1 MRNKKDKKV
10 FEQMMKEADS
20 NGNGT
25 IGFVEFYSII
35 KKINFIMIISNIYK

>member
-20 NGNGT
+20 NGNGA
-25 IGFVEFYSII
+25 IEFEEFNSIMQ
-35 KKINFIMIISNIYK
+35 KSFKSK

>member
-10 FEQMMKEADS
+10 FEKMIKEADS

-25 IGFVEFYSII
+25 IGFEEFNSII